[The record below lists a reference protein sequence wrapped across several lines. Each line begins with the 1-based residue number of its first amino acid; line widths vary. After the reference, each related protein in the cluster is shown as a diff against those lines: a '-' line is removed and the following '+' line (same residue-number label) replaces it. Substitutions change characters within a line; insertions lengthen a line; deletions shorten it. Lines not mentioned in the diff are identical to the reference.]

1 MNQETLDKMRQMHLL
16 GMYNAFKTSMESFK
30 TESMTTDQFVAWL
43 VSNEWDDRCNRMIE
57 RLIKQ
62 ASFRYKAS
70 LEEVDYSLERGLERN
85 LLERLAELSFVK
97 ESRDLFIT
105 GSSGTGKS
113 YIATALG
120 YRACQKGMKV
130 LYANTARLMGQLKMA
145 KAKGTISQELKKIER
160 ADLLVLDDFG
170 IQPFDAGGRMN
181 LMDIVEDRH
190 GKKSRLITSQVPV
203 KDWYD
208 IIGEKTIADAVLD
221 RIVHQAI
228 RIELNRELDVLKNSL
243 DDMIEILNPGGRLC
257 IITFHSLEDRIV
269 KSAFKKNENPCTCP
283 PDFPVCV
290 CGKVSKGCVVTRK
303 PILPSEEE
311 LEYNSRSKSAKLR
324 IFERR

>member
-1 MNQETLDKMRQMHLL
+1 MNQETLDKMRQMRLL
-16 GMYNAFKTSMESFK
+16 GMYNAFKISMESFK

-105 GSSGTGKS
+105 GRSGTGKS

-145 KAKGTISQELKKIER
+145 KAKGTILQELKKIER

-181 LMDIVEDRH
+181 LMDIVEDRY
-190 GKKSRLITSQVPV
+190 GKKSTLITSRVPV

-228 RIELNRELDVLKNSL
+228 RIELHGDS
-243 DDMIEILNPGGRLC
+243 I
-257 IITFHSLEDRIV
+257 
-269 KSAFKKNENPCTCP
+269 
-283 PDFPVCV
+283 
-290 CGKVSKGCVVTRK
+290 RK
-303 PILPSEEE
+303 LQ
-311 LEYNSRSKSAKLR
+311 AKR
-324 IFERR
+324 

>member
-1 MNQETLDKMRQMHLL
+1 MNQETLDKMGQMRLL

-145 KAKGTISQELKKIER
+145 KAKGTILQELKKIER

-181 LMDIVEDRH
+181 LMDIVEDRY
-190 GKKSRLITSQVPV
+190 GKKSTLITSRVPV

-228 RIELNRELDVLKNSL
+228 RIELHGDS
-243 DDMIEILNPGGRLC
+243 I
-257 IITFHSLEDRIV
+257 
-269 KSAFKKNENPCTCP
+269 
-283 PDFPVCV
+283 
-290 CGKVSKGCVVTRK
+290 RK
-303 PILPSEEE
+303 LQ
-311 LEYNSRSKSAKLR
+311 AKR
-324 IFERR
+324 

>member
-1 MNQETLDKMRQMHLL
+1 MNQETLDKMRQMRLL
-16 GMYNAFKTSMESFK
+16 GMYNAFKISMESFK

-130 LYANTARLMGQLKMA
+130 LYANRARLMGQLKMA
-145 KAKGTISQELKKIER
+145 KAKGTILQELKKIER

-181 LMDIVEDRH
+181 LMDIVEDRY
-190 GKKSRLITSQVPV
+190 GKKSTLITSRVPV

-228 RIELNRELDVLKNSL
+228 RIELHGDS
-243 DDMIEILNPGGRLC
+243 I
-257 IITFHSLEDRIV
+257 
-269 KSAFKKNENPCTCP
+269 
-283 PDFPVCV
+283 
-290 CGKVSKGCVVTRK
+290 RK
-303 PILPSEEE
+303 LQ
-311 LEYNSRSKSAKLR
+311 AKR
-324 IFERR
+324 

>member
-1 MNQETLDKMRQMHLL
+1 MNQETLEKMRQMRLQ

-145 KAKGTISQELKKIER
+145 KAKGTILQELKKIER

-190 GKKSRLITSQVPV
+190 GKKSTLITSQVPV
-203 KDWYD
+203 KDGYD

-228 RIELNRELDVLKNSL
+228 RIELHGDS
-243 DDMIEILNPGGRLC
+243 I
-257 IITFHSLEDRIV
+257 
-269 KSAFKKNENPCTCP
+269 
-283 PDFPVCV
+283 
-290 CGKVSKGCVVTRK
+290 RK
-303 PILPSEEE
+303 LQ
-311 LEYNSRSKSAKLR
+311 AKR
-324 IFERR
+324 

>member
-1 MNQETLDKMRQMHLL
+1 MNQETLDKMRQMRLL
-16 GMYNAFKTSMESFK
+16 GMYNAFKISMESFK
-30 TESMTTDQFVAWL
+30 TESMTDQFVAWL

-145 KAKGTISQELKKIER
+145 KAKGTILQELKKIER

-181 LMDIVEDRH
+181 LMDIVEDRY
-190 GKKSRLITSQVPV
+190 GKKSTLITSRVPV

-228 RIELNRELDVLKNSL
+228 RIELHGDS
-243 DDMIEILNPGGRLC
+243 I
-257 IITFHSLEDRIV
+257 
-269 KSAFKKNENPCTCP
+269 
-283 PDFPVCV
+283 
-290 CGKVSKGCVVTRK
+290 RK
-303 PILPSEEE
+303 LQ
-311 LEYNSRSKSAKLR
+311 AKR
-324 IFERR
+324 

>member
-1 MNQETLDKMRQMHLL
+1 MNQETLDKMRQMRLL
-16 GMYNAFKTSMESFK
+16 GMYNAFKISMESFK

-145 KAKGTISQELKKIER
+145 KAKGTILQELKKIER

-170 IQPFDAGGRMN
+170 IQLFDAGGRMN
-181 LMDIVEDRH
+181 LMDIVEDRY
-190 GKKSRLITSQVPV
+190 GKKSTLITSRVPV

-228 RIELNRELDVLKNSL
+228 RIELHGDS
-243 DDMIEILNPGGRLC
+243 I
-257 IITFHSLEDRIV
+257 
-269 KSAFKKNENPCTCP
+269 
-283 PDFPVCV
+283 
-290 CGKVSKGCVVTRK
+290 RK
-303 PILPSEEE
+303 LQ
-311 LEYNSRSKSAKLR
+311 AKR
-324 IFERR
+324 

>member
-1 MNQETLDKMRQMHLL
+1 MNQETLEKMRQMRLQ

-145 KAKGTISQELKKIER
+145 KAKGTILQELKKIER

-190 GKKSRLITSQVPV
+190 GKKSTLITAQVPV

-228 RIELNRELDVLKNSL
+228 RIELHGDS
-243 DDMIEILNPGGRLC
+243 I
-257 IITFHSLEDRIV
+257 
-269 KSAFKKNENPCTCP
+269 
-283 PDFPVCV
+283 
-290 CGKVSKGCVVTRK
+290 RK
-303 PILPSEEE
+303 LQ
-311 LEYNSRSKSAKLR
+311 AKR
-324 IFERR
+324 

>member
-1 MNQETLDKMRQMHLL
+1 MNQETLDKMRQMRLL
-16 GMYNAFKTSMESFK
+16 GMYNAFKISMESFK

-145 KAKGTISQELKKIER
+145 KAKGTILQELKKIER

-181 LMDIVEDRH
+181 LMDIVADRY
-190 GKKSRLITSQVPV
+190 GKKSTLITSRVPV

-228 RIELNRELDVLKNSL
+228 RIELHGDS
-243 DDMIEILNPGGRLC
+243 I
-257 IITFHSLEDRIV
+257 
-269 KSAFKKNENPCTCP
+269 
-283 PDFPVCV
+283 
-290 CGKVSKGCVVTRK
+290 RK
-303 PILPSEEE
+303 LQ
-311 LEYNSRSKSAKLR
+311 AKR
-324 IFERR
+324 

>member
-1 MNQETLDKMRQMHLL
+1 MNQETLEKMRQTRLQ

-130 LYANTARLMGQLKMA
+130 LHANTARLMGQLKMA
-145 KAKGTISQELKKIER
+145 KAKGTILQELKKIER

-190 GKKSRLITSQVPV
+190 GKKSTLINSQVPV

-208 IIGEKTIADAVLD
+208 IIGEKTIANAVLD

-228 RIELNRELDVLKNSL
+228 RIELHGDS
-243 DDMIEILNPGGRLC
+243 I
-257 IITFHSLEDRIV
+257 
-269 KSAFKKNENPCTCP
+269 
-283 PDFPVCV
+283 
-290 CGKVSKGCVVTRK
+290 RK
-303 PILPSEEE
+303 LQ
-311 LEYNSRSKSAKLR
+311 AKR
-324 IFERR
+324 

>member
-145 KAKGTISQELKKIER
+145 KAKGTILQELKKIER

-190 GKKSRLITSQVPV
+190 GKKSTLITSRVPV

-228 RIELNRELDVLKNSL
+228 RIELHGDS
-243 DDMIEILNPGGRLC
+243 I
-257 IITFHSLEDRIV
+257 
-269 KSAFKKNENPCTCP
+269 
-283 PDFPVCV
+283 
-290 CGKVSKGCVVTRK
+290 RK
-303 PILPSEEE
+303 LQ
-311 LEYNSRSKSAKLR
+311 AKR
-324 IFERR
+324 

>member
-1 MNQETLDKMRQMHLL
+1 MNQETLDKMRQMRLL
-16 GMYNAFKTSMESFK
+16 GMYNAFKISMESFK

-145 KAKGTISQELKKIER
+145 KAKGTILQELKKIER

-170 IQPFDAGGRMN
+170 IQPFDAGGRKN
-181 LMDIVEDRH
+181 LMDIVEDRY
-190 GKKSRLITSQVPV
+190 GKKSTLITSRVPV

-228 RIELNRELDVLKNSL
+228 RIELHGDS
-243 DDMIEILNPGGRLC
+243 I
-257 IITFHSLEDRIV
+257 
-269 KSAFKKNENPCTCP
+269 
-283 PDFPVCV
+283 
-290 CGKVSKGCVVTRK
+290 RK
-303 PILPSEEE
+303 LQ
-311 LEYNSRSKSAKLR
+311 AKR
-324 IFERR
+324 

>member
-1 MNQETLDKMRQMHLL
+1 MNQETLDKMRQMRLL

-113 YIATALG
+113 YIATAPG
-120 YRACQKGMKV
+120 YRVCQKGMKV
-130 LYANTARLMGQLKMA
+130 LHANTARLMGQLKMA
-145 KAKGTISQELKKIER
+145 KAKGTILQELKKIER

-190 GKKSRLITSQVPV
+190 GKKSTLITSQVPV

-228 RIELNRELDVLKNSL
+228 RIELHGDS
-243 DDMIEILNPGGRLC
+243 I
-257 IITFHSLEDRIV
+257 
-269 KSAFKKNENPCTCP
+269 
-283 PDFPVCV
+283 
-290 CGKVSKGCVVTRK
+290 RK
-303 PILPSEEE
+303 LQ
-311 LEYNSRSKSAKLR
+311 AKR
-324 IFERR
+324 

>member
-181 LMDIVEDRH
+181 LMDIVEDRY
-190 GKKSRLITSQVPV
+190 GKKSTLITSRVPV

-228 RIELNRELDVLKNSL
+228 RIELHGDS
-243 DDMIEILNPGGRLC
+243 I
-257 IITFHSLEDRIV
+257 
-269 KSAFKKNENPCTCP
+269 
-283 PDFPVCV
+283 
-290 CGKVSKGCVVTRK
+290 RK
-303 PILPSEEE
+303 LQ
-311 LEYNSRSKSAKLR
+311 AKR
-324 IFERR
+324 

>member
-1 MNQETLDKMRQMHLL
+1 MNQETLDKMRQMRLL
-16 GMYNAFKTSMESFK
+16 GMYNAFKISMESFK

-145 KAKGTISQELKKIER
+145 KAKGTILQELKKIER

-181 LMDIVEDRH
+181 LMDIVEDRY
-190 GKKSRLITSQVPV
+190 GKNSPLITSRVPV

-228 RIELNRELDVLKNSL
+228 RIELHGDS
-243 DDMIEILNPGGRLC
+243 I
-257 IITFHSLEDRIV
+257 
-269 KSAFKKNENPCTCP
+269 
-283 PDFPVCV
+283 
-290 CGKVSKGCVVTRK
+290 RK
-303 PILPSEEE
+303 LQ
-311 LEYNSRSKSAKLR
+311 AKR
-324 IFERR
+324 

>member
-1 MNQETLDKMRQMHLL
+1 MNQETLDKMRQMRLL

-145 KAKGTISQELKKIER
+145 KAKGTILQELKKIER

-221 RIVHQAI
+221 RSVHQAI
-228 RIELNRELDVLKNSL
+228 RIELHGDS
-243 DDMIEILNPGGRLC
+243 I
-257 IITFHSLEDRIV
+257 
-269 KSAFKKNENPCTCP
+269 
-283 PDFPVCV
+283 
-290 CGKVSKGCVVTRK
+290 RK
-303 PILPSEEE
+303 LQ
-311 LEYNSRSKSAKLR
+311 AKR
-324 IFERR
+324 

>member
-1 MNQETLDKMRQMHLL
+1 MNQETLEKMRQMRLQ

-145 KAKGTISQELKKIER
+145 KAKGTILQELKKIER

-170 IQPFDAGGRMN
+170 IQPFDAGGRLN

-190 GKKSRLITSQVPV
+190 GKKSTLITSQVPV

-228 RIELNRELDVLKNSL
+228 RIELHGDS
-243 DDMIEILNPGGRLC
+243 I
-257 IITFHSLEDRIV
+257 
-269 KSAFKKNENPCTCP
+269 
-283 PDFPVCV
+283 
-290 CGKVSKGCVVTRK
+290 RK
-303 PILPSEEE
+303 LQ
-311 LEYNSRSKSAKLR
+311 AKR
-324 IFERR
+324 

>member
-1 MNQETLDKMRQMHLL
+1 MEMNQETLEKMRQTRLQ

-145 KAKGTISQELKKIER
+145 KAKGTILQELKKIER

-190 GKKSRLITSQVPV
+190 GKKSTLINSQVPV

-228 RIELNRELDVLKNSL
+228 RIELHGDS
-243 DDMIEILNPGGRLC
+243 I
-257 IITFHSLEDRIV
+257 
-269 KSAFKKNENPCTCP
+269 
-283 PDFPVCV
+283 
-290 CGKVSKGCVVTRK
+290 RK
-303 PILPSEEE
+303 LQ
-311 LEYNSRSKSAKLR
+311 AKR
-324 IFERR
+324 

>member
-1 MNQETLDKMRQMHLL
+1 MEMNQETLEKMRQTRLQ

-145 KAKGTISQELKKIER
+145 KAKGTILQELKKIER

-190 GKKSRLITSQVPV
+190 GKKSTLITSQVPV

-228 RIELNRELDVLKNSL
+228 RIELHGDS
-243 DDMIEILNPGGRLC
+243 I
-257 IITFHSLEDRIV
+257 
-269 KSAFKKNENPCTCP
+269 
-283 PDFPVCV
+283 
-290 CGKVSKGCVVTRK
+290 RK
-303 PILPSEEE
+303 LQ
-311 LEYNSRSKSAKLR
+311 AKR
-324 IFERR
+324 

>member
-1 MNQETLDKMRQMHLL
+1 MEMNQETLEKMRQTRLQ

-145 KAKGTISQELKKIER
+145 KAKGTILQELKKIER

-190 GKKSRLITSQVPV
+190 GKKSTLITSQVPV

-208 IIGEKTIADAVLD
+208 IIGEKTIEDAVLD

-228 RIELNRELDVLKNSL
+228 RIELHGDS
-243 DDMIEILNPGGRLC
+243 I
-257 IITFHSLEDRIV
+257 
-269 KSAFKKNENPCTCP
+269 
-283 PDFPVCV
+283 
-290 CGKVSKGCVVTRK
+290 RK
-303 PILPSEEE
+303 LQ
-311 LEYNSRSKSAKLR
+311 AKR
-324 IFERR
+324 

>member
-1 MNQETLDKMRQMHLL
+1 MGMNQETLDKMRQMHLL

-113 YIATALG
+113 YIATAPG
-120 YRACQKGMKV
+120 YRVCQKGMKV
-130 LYANTARLMGQLKMA
+130 LHANTARLMGQLKMA
-145 KAKGTISQELKKIER
+145 KAKGTILQELKKIER

-228 RIELNRELDVLKNSL
+228 RIELHGDS
-243 DDMIEILNPGGRLC
+243 I
-257 IITFHSLEDRIV
+257 
-269 KSAFKKNENPCTCP
+269 
-283 PDFPVCV
+283 
-290 CGKVSKGCVVTRK
+290 RK
-303 PILPSEEE
+303 LQ
-311 LEYNSRSKSAKLR
+311 AKR
-324 IFERR
+324 

>member
-1 MNQETLDKMRQMHLL
+1 MNQETLDKMRQMRLL
-16 GMYNAFKTSMESFK
+16 GMYNAFKISMESFK

-97 ESRDLFIT
+97 ESRDLFIS

-145 KAKGTISQELKKIER
+145 KAKGTILQELKKIER

-181 LMDIVEDRH
+181 LMDIVEDRY
-190 GKKSRLITSQVPV
+190 GKKSTLITSRVPV

-228 RIELNRELDVLKNSL
+228 RIELHGDS
-243 DDMIEILNPGGRLC
+243 I
-257 IITFHSLEDRIV
+257 
-269 KSAFKKNENPCTCP
+269 
-283 PDFPVCV
+283 
-290 CGKVSKGCVVTRK
+290 RK
-303 PILPSEEE
+303 LQ
-311 LEYNSRSKSAKLR
+311 AKR
-324 IFERR
+324 

>member
-1 MNQETLDKMRQMHLL
+1 MNQETLDKMRQMRLL
-16 GMYNAFKTSMESFK
+16 GMYNAYKISMESFK

-145 KAKGTISQELKKIER
+145 KAKGTILQELKKIER

-181 LMDIVEDRH
+181 LMDIVEDRY
-190 GKKSRLITSQVPV
+190 GKKSTLITSRVPV

-228 RIELNRELDVLKNSL
+228 RIELHGDSIR
-243 DDMIEILNPGGRLC
+243 
-257 IITFHSLEDRIV
+257 
-269 KSAFKKNENPCTCP
+269 
-283 PDFPVCV
+283 
-290 CGKVSKGCVVTRK
+290 
-303 PILPSEEE
+303 
-311 LEYNSRSKSAKLR
+311 KLR
-324 IFERR
+324 AKR

>member
-1 MNQETLDKMRQMHLL
+1 MNQETLDKMRQMRLL
-16 GMYNAFKTSMESFK
+16 GMYNAFKISMESFK

-97 ESRDLFIT
+97 EFRDLFIT

-145 KAKGTISQELKKIER
+145 KAKGTILQELKKIER

-181 LMDIVEDRH
+181 LMDIVEDRY
-190 GKKSRLITSQVPV
+190 GKKSTLITSRVPV

-228 RIELNRELDVLKNSL
+228 RIELHGDS
-243 DDMIEILNPGGRLC
+243 I
-257 IITFHSLEDRIV
+257 
-269 KSAFKKNENPCTCP
+269 
-283 PDFPVCV
+283 
-290 CGKVSKGCVVTRK
+290 RK
-303 PILPSEEE
+303 LQ
-311 LEYNSRSKSAKLR
+311 AKR
-324 IFERR
+324 

>member
-1 MNQETLDKMRQMHLL
+1 MNQETLDKMRQMRLL
-16 GMYNAFKTSMESFK
+16 GMYNAFNISMESFK

-145 KAKGTISQELKKIER
+145 KAKGTILQELKKIER

-181 LMDIVEDRH
+181 LMDIVEDRY
-190 GKKSRLITSQVPV
+190 GKKSTLITSRVPV

-228 RIELNRELDVLKNSL
+228 RIELHGDS
-243 DDMIEILNPGGRLC
+243 I
-257 IITFHSLEDRIV
+257 
-269 KSAFKKNENPCTCP
+269 
-283 PDFPVCV
+283 
-290 CGKVSKGCVVTRK
+290 RK
-303 PILPSEEE
+303 LQ
-311 LEYNSRSKSAKLR
+311 AKR
-324 IFERR
+324 

>member
-1 MNQETLDKMRQMHLL
+1 MNQETLDKMRQMRLL
-16 GMYNAFKTSMESFK
+16 GMYNAFKISMESFK

-113 YIATALG
+113 YIATAPG
-120 YRACQKGMKV
+120 YRVCQKGMKV

-145 KAKGTISQELKKIER
+145 KAKGTILQELKKIER

-181 LMDIVEDRH
+181 LMDIVEDRY
-190 GKKSRLITSQVPV
+190 GKKSTLITSRVPV

-228 RIELNRELDVLKNSL
+228 RIELHGDS
-243 DDMIEILNPGGRLC
+243 I
-257 IITFHSLEDRIV
+257 
-269 KSAFKKNENPCTCP
+269 
-283 PDFPVCV
+283 
-290 CGKVSKGCVVTRK
+290 RK
-303 PILPSEEE
+303 LQ
-311 LEYNSRSKSAKLR
+311 AKR
-324 IFERR
+324 

>member
-145 KAKGTISQELKKIER
+145 KAKGTILQELKKIER

-181 LMDIVEDRH
+181 LMDIVEDRY
-190 GKKSRLITSQVPV
+190 GKKSTLLTSRVPV

-228 RIELNRELDVLKNSL
+228 RIELHGDS
-243 DDMIEILNPGGRLC
+243 I
-257 IITFHSLEDRIV
+257 
-269 KSAFKKNENPCTCP
+269 
-283 PDFPVCV
+283 
-290 CGKVSKGCVVTRK
+290 RK
-303 PILPSEEE
+303 LQ
-311 LEYNSRSKSAKLR
+311 AKR
-324 IFERR
+324 

>member
-1 MNQETLDKMRQMHLL
+1 MNQETLDKMRQMRLL
-16 GMYNAFKTSMESFK
+16 GMYNAFKISMESFK
-30 TESMTTDQFVAWL
+30 TESMTTDQFVAWP

-145 KAKGTISQELKKIER
+145 KAKGTILQELKKIER

-181 LMDIVEDRH
+181 LMDIVEDRY
-190 GKKSRLITSQVPV
+190 GKKSTLITSRVPV

-228 RIELNRELDVLKNSL
+228 RIELHGDS
-243 DDMIEILNPGGRLC
+243 I
-257 IITFHSLEDRIV
+257 
-269 KSAFKKNENPCTCP
+269 
-283 PDFPVCV
+283 
-290 CGKVSKGCVVTRK
+290 RK
-303 PILPSEEE
+303 LQ
-311 LEYNSRSKSAKLR
+311 AKR
-324 IFERR
+324 

>member
-1 MNQETLDKMRQMHLL
+1 MNQETLDKMRQMRLL
-16 GMYNAFKTSMESFK
+16 GMYNAFKISMESFK

-145 KAKGTISQELKKIER
+145 KAKGTILQELKKIER

-181 LMDIVEDRH
+181 LMDIVEDRY
-190 GKKSRLITSQVPV
+190 GKKSTLITSLVPV

-228 RIELNRELDVLKNSL
+228 RIELHGDS
-243 DDMIEILNPGGRLC
+243 I
-257 IITFHSLEDRIV
+257 
-269 KSAFKKNENPCTCP
+269 
-283 PDFPVCV
+283 
-290 CGKVSKGCVVTRK
+290 RK
-303 PILPSEEE
+303 LQ
-311 LEYNSRSKSAKLR
+311 AKR
-324 IFERR
+324 

>member
-1 MNQETLDKMRQMHLL
+1 MNQETLDKMRQMRLQ

-145 KAKGTISQELKKIER
+145 KAKGTILQELKKIER

-190 GKKSRLITSQVPV
+190 GKKSTLITSQVPV

-228 RIELNRELDVLKNSL
+228 RIELHGDS
-243 DDMIEILNPGGRLC
+243 I
-257 IITFHSLEDRIV
+257 
-269 KSAFKKNENPCTCP
+269 
-283 PDFPVCV
+283 
-290 CGKVSKGCVVTRK
+290 RK
-303 PILPSEEE
+303 LQ
-311 LEYNSRSKSAKLR
+311 AKR
-324 IFERR
+324 

>member
-1 MNQETLDKMRQMHLL
+1 MNQETLEKMRQTRLQ

-145 KAKGTISQELKKIER
+145 KAKGTILQELKKIER

-181 LMDIVEDRH
+181 LMDIVEDRY
-190 GKKSRLITSQVPV
+190 GKKSTLITSRVPV

-208 IIGEKTIADAVLD
+208 IIGVKTIADAVLD

-228 RIELNRELDVLKNSL
+228 RIELHGDS
-243 DDMIEILNPGGRLC
+243 I
-257 IITFHSLEDRIV
+257 
-269 KSAFKKNENPCTCP
+269 
-283 PDFPVCV
+283 
-290 CGKVSKGCVVTRK
+290 RK
-303 PILPSEEE
+303 LQ
-311 LEYNSRSKSAKLR
+311 AKR
-324 IFERR
+324 

>member
-145 KAKGTISQELKKIER
+145 KAKGTILQELKKIER

-181 LMDIVEDRH
+181 LMDIVEDRY
-190 GKKSRLITSQVPV
+190 GKKSTLITSRVPV

-228 RIELNRELDVLKNSL
+228 RIELHGDS
-243 DDMIEILNPGGRLC
+243 I
-257 IITFHSLEDRIV
+257 
-269 KSAFKKNENPCTCP
+269 
-283 PDFPVCV
+283 
-290 CGKVSKGCVVTRK
+290 RK
-303 PILPSEEE
+303 LQ
-311 LEYNSRSKSAKLR
+311 AKR
-324 IFERR
+324 

>member
-1 MNQETLDKMRQMHLL
+1 MGMNQETLDKMRQMRLL

-228 RIELNRELDVLKNSL
+228 RIELHGDS
-243 DDMIEILNPGGRLC
+243 I
-257 IITFHSLEDRIV
+257 
-269 KSAFKKNENPCTCP
+269 
-283 PDFPVCV
+283 
-290 CGKVSKGCVVTRK
+290 RK
-303 PILPSEEE
+303 LQ
-311 LEYNSRSKSAKLR
+311 AKR
-324 IFERR
+324 